1 MSGEDTR
8 SVKRRR
14 DAGDGRNVMRARW
27 VRGREEGAILSNL
40 MCRREQGDVEA
51 RHGVIPDKHVR
62 VKTHIVND
70 IEVINDRRFL
80 RRQRDSE

>member
-1 MSGEDTR
+1 MRRKRDT
-8 SVKRRR
+8 
-14 DAGDGRNVMRARW
+14 GDRRNVMRARW

-70 IEVINDRRFL
+70 IEVINDRRLL

>member
-8 SVKRRR
+8 SVRRKRA
-14 DAGDGRNVMRARW
+14 AGDRRNVM
-27 VRGREEGAILSNL
+27 RGREEGAILSNL